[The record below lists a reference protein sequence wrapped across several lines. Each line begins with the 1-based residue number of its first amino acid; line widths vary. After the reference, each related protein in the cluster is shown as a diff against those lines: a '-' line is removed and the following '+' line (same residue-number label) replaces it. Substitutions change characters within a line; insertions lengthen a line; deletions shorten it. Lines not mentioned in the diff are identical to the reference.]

1 MEGSEREKELQEQ
14 ETENL
19 PTDRK
24 KPSISKLPVVVLIVL
39 CSASLA
45 TSLLTLFLLNQFIK
59 TTQMPRDHSSLVSHI
74 IEQAELKLSESD
86 YETAHL
92 MILNALK
99 FFPNNSELFNEYDRI
114 LSAVI
119 SNVDNPQAVLRI
131 LNDGETLIIKS
142 ISETNPSYFL
152 NLSRV
157 LELIRSKRSKYL
169 ENMVEHIRKLEKEG
183 NTDRVNLLIKNY
195 AYVFSSSEDLT
206 ESIVDLLL
214 KRLERLSESKK
225 PSLGLAYGTLEMA
238 VSLEENLAVST
249 GDSTSVKD
257 YISRMNELI
266 SEMEKKEITKEIESL
281 LAQLRVGEKMPSYLD
296 EALYGA
302 KVQNLLAKVQQLVN
316 NPLVSDSEREKIYEA
331 MYRVQKGFQEALEE
345 KRLTSL
351 KEYNRWALS
360 VLKKYNENWKTSEI
374 LNYAKEL
381 GEIDTRYLFT
391 EINLYYNHVLSKTIG
406 TLEEEDDIKKFVETM
421 FNQIKRSP

>member
-249 GDSTSVKD
+249 GDSTSVLD
-257 YISRMNELI
+257 FSRDIRYERL
-266 SEMEKKEITKEIESL
+266 SITS
-281 LAQLRVGEKMPSYLD
+281 KMREDFLKAYYSFKMKL
-296 EALYGA
+296 
-302 KVQNLLAKVQQLVN
+302 QNLM
-316 NPLVSDSEREKIYEA
+316 E
-331 MYRVQKGFQEALEE
+331 
-345 KRLTSL
+345 
-351 KEYNRWALS
+351 
-360 VLKKYNENWKTSEI
+360 
-374 LNYAKEL
+374 
-381 GEIDTRYLFT
+381 
-391 EINLYYNHVLSKTIG
+391 
-406 TLEEEDDIKKFVETM
+406 
-421 FNQIKRSP
+421 